1 MRYEVGVEKWCRRW
15 SELTST
21 KLISDALTGGKGR
34 CYVINWKL
42 SDKLKGQLKV
52 DGSWYDKVSRLHKQ
66 LRDNNLPVPSPMA
79 NVELVPPKPILMLIW
94 HQKGQDM
101 ANLWDKADE
110 YSRLLE
116 YWKLPADCSPDA
128 GVGINQYI

>member
-1 MRYEVGVEKWCRRW
+1 MKYATGVAKWCRRW
-15 SELTST
+15 SEETT
-21 KLISDALTGGKGR
+21 TNKIS
-34 CYVINWKL
+34 
-42 SDKLKGQLKV
+42 
-52 DGSWYDKVSRLHKQ
+52 
-66 LRDNNLPVPSPMA
+66 
-79 NVELVPPKPILMLIW
+79 LVPPKPILMLIW

-101 ANLWDKADE
+101 ANLWDNADE